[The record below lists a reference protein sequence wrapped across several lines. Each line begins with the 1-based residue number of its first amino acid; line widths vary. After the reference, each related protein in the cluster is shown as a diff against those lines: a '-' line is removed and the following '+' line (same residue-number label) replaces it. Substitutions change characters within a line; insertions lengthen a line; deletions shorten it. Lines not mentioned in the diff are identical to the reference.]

1 MGQRVPNPIITFSTD
16 GEIAMISNIRINL
29 QIGVATAA
37 LLFCAAIH
45 AAGQEPLNSLVKKES
60 PGVVETL
67 RALVDIESGS
77 RDKPGLDQLA
87 TLIEGRLA
95 ALGGKIE
102 TFLPNTTDTYL
113 LYDTPKDIGRVVI
126 ARFQGSG
133 QRRIMLLAHMDTV
146 YQHGALAKRPFR
158 IDGRRAYGPG
168 IADDKGG
175 IAVILHT
182 MALLNA
188 LDFHDYGVLTVVIN
202 GDEEVSSPGSRKLIN
217 RLGSEHE
224 FVFSCEPTS
233 VKADALALATS
244 GIGAAS
250 LIVHGKSAHSGVNPE
265 LGRNAIIELSNQL
278 LQTND
283 LSVPG
288 RGIKFNWTLTTGGI
302 TRNIIPELATASAD
316 VRVSNVSDLDVI
328 DKAFRERIAS
338 NKKLGPDTRIETGFE
353 RRRAPLEATDASR
366 AVGRKAQAIYA
377 ELGRTLMIDETGS
390 GGGTDAAFAAES
402 GKPATVE
409 SFGLA
414 GFGYHSSEEEY
425 IDLDSIEPRLYL
437 LTRLVMDTARGR

>member
-1 MGQRVPNPIITFSTD
+1 MFMTIRNNARVS
-16 GEIAMISNIRINL
+16 L
-29 QIGVATAA
+29 AA
-37 LLFCAAIH
+37 ASLVFCAGLH
-45 AAGQEPLNSLVKKES
+45 AAGQEPLYSLIKKEN
-60 PGVVETL
+60 PAVVETL
-67 RALVDIESGS
+67 KTLVNIESGS

-87 TLIEGRLA
+87 TLIADRLV

-102 TFLPNTTDTYL
+102 TYQPNAADTYS

-126 ARFQGSG
+126 ARFAGTG
-133 QRRIMLLAHMDTV
+133 QRKIMLLAHMDTV

-175 IAVILHT
+175 VAVILHT
-182 MALLNA
+182 LALLKELN
-188 LDFHDYGVLTVVIN
+188 FRDYGTLTVVIN
-202 GDEEVSSPGSRKLIN
+202 GDEEISSPGSRKLIN

-224 FVFSCEPTS
+224 YVFSCEPTS
-233 VKADALALATS
+233 VKADTLALATS
-244 GIGAAS
+244 GIGAAT

-265 LGRNAIIELSNQL
+265 LGRNAIIEMSNQL
-278 LQTND
+278 LQTNE
-283 LSVPG
+283 LSVPDQ
-288 RGIKFNWTLTTGGI
+288 GIKFNWTLTTGGI

-316 VRVSNVSDLDVI
+316 VRVRKVSDLAVI
-328 DKAFRERIAS
+328 DKAFRDRVAA
-338 NKKLGPDTRIETGFE
+338 NKKLIPDTRVETSFE

-366 AVGRKAQAIYA
+366 AVARKAQAIYA
-377 ELGRTLMIDETGS
+377 ELGRTLLIDESGS